1 VTSLGPAHG
10 KTSFVSNL
18 AIAMAE
24 IGRRVLMIDADLRNP
39 TLHRTFALPNQEG
52 LTTLL
57 QDDSSLAGGEPGG
70 VIQQTAVPHLSLLSG
85 GKYADIS
92 ASALFHSRKMANLL
106 VSLRSSFDMILID
119 TPPLILSDARILA
132 PLSDGVI
139 IVLRAGNVKAESV
152 LAAEARLIEDGS
164 KVIGTVLNDWDP
176 RSNGYGSYPDRYHKD
191 SYFHSTP
198 A

>member
-1 VTSLGPAHG
+1 
-10 KTSFVSNL
+10 
-18 AIAMAE
+18 M
-24 IGRRVLMIDADLRNP
+24 
-39 TLHRTFALPNQEG
+39 
-52 LTTLL
+52 
-57 QDDSSLAGGEPGG
+57 
-70 VIQQTAVPHLSLLSG
+70 
-85 GKYADIS
+85 
-92 ASALFHSRKMANLL
+92 
-106 VSLRSSFDMILID
+106 
-119 TPPLILSDARILA
+119 LSDARILA